1 MSATSKAKEMIEDGK
16 EAVSREAEARATEFR
31 DDVADHGD
39 TVSSA
44 AKRAADEFKD
54 YDSVNSILSQAGEA
68 VEDATNR
75 LRERSIPD
83 LMDDVSAFARR
94 NPLLFLGGAALAGFA
109 AARFLSASAPADDDG
124 PELLT
129 HEDDDLWS
137 GHVDSAARGGLGD

>member
-1 MSATSKAKEMIEDGK
+1 MNAKTKVKDMVNDGK
-16 EAVSREAEARATEFR
+16 EAVTKEAEARMDEVR

-44 AKRAADEFKD
+44 AKKAAGEFEE
-54 YDSVNSILSQAGEA
+54 YDAVNSILTQAGEA

-83 LMDDVSAFARR
+83 LVDDVSAFARR

-109 AARFLSASAPADDDG
+109 AARFLSASAPSDDEPDLIAAD
-124 PELLT
+124 
-129 HEDDDLWS
+129 EDVWS
-137 GHVDSAARGGLGD
+137 GYLPEAPKSEIND

>member
-1 MSATSKAKEMIEDGK
+1 MSAKTKAKELVEDGK
-16 EAVSREAEARATEFR
+16 EAVSKEAEVRATQIR

-44 AKRAADEFKD
+44 AKKAAGEFDD
-54 YDSVNSILSQAGEA
+54 YEAVQSILTQAGAA

-83 LMDDVSAFARR
+83 LVEDVSTFARR

-109 AARFLSASAPADDDG
+109 AARFLSASAPKDDG
-124 PELLT
+124 PELIAAD
-129 HEDDDLWS
+129 EDVWS
-137 GHVDSAARGGLGD
+137 GYLPESSSAGTQD

>member
-1 MSATSKAKEMIEDGK
+1 MNAKTQAKDMVKDGK
-16 EAVSREAEARATEFR
+16 EAVTKEAEARAAEMR

-44 AKRAADEFKD
+44 AKNAAGEFKD
-54 YDSVNSILSQAGEA
+54 YDAVNSILNQAGEA

-83 LMDDVSAFARR
+83 MVDDVSAFARR

-109 AARFLSASAPADDDG
+109 AARFLSASAPKEDDPELIEADDDV
-124 PELLT
+124 
-129 HEDDDLWS
+129 WS
-137 GHVDSAARGGLGD
+137 GHLPESPDAGMRD